1 MNKHLRYAGYILRH
15 KWFVFVEC
23 AKRGL
28 WWRGLMH
35 DMSKLRPS
43 EWGPYVE
50 YFYGK
55 HSDSNYRVKEDFDR
69 AWLLHQHRNPHH
81 WQFWVLKEDDGGTK
95 TLPMPAAYRTE
106 MLCDW
111 LGAGRA
117 ITGKVGVNGWYSK
130 NKHLMKLN
138 PATRNWV
145 EGQLVELP

>member
-1 MNKHLRYAGYILRH
+1 MRKHLRYAGYILRH
-15 KWFVFVEC
+15 KWFVFLEC

-43 EWGPYVE
+43 EWTAYVE
-50 YFYGK
+50 CFYGQ
-55 HSDSNYRVKEDFDR
+55 HGDSNYRVKEDFDR

-81 WQFWVLKEDDGGTK
+81 WQYWVLKEDDGGTK
-95 TLPMPAAYRTE
+95 TLPMPSAYRTE

-117 ITGKVGVNGWYSK
+117 ITGKVGVNAWYNK
-130 NKHLMKLN
+130 NKDLMKLH
-138 PATRNWV
+138 PATKNWI
-145 EGQLVELP
+145 EWELVELP